1 MDVQHIGQIAVHLYK
16 MLDMPAHIQ
25 LPTAGERDLLMRLG
39 ENLRATRTARRVS
52 AQSLARDAGISRT
65 TLYAIELGDPS
76 VTMGSYLRVM
86 TELGVGANLPSLGNP
101 AAPQALEAR
110 QNTPAYA
117 VSPARREP
125 QPHALQ
131 DLQSLLMHEKAVSL
145 IKNDPAQRT
154 RALGILDSWRTHNDL
169 NAQPLLDE
177 WQRILQDSDWK
188 KALSRSQKA
197 NQLRQAS
204 PLPGLLAAEDR
215 MQILQQVRALRDEHA
230 QLATEGNGHAA
241 RAA

>member
-1 MDVQHIGQIAVHLYK
+1 
-16 MLDMPAHIQ
+16 
-25 LPTAGERDLLMRLG
+25 
-39 ENLRATRTARRVS
+39 
-52 AQSLARDAGISRT
+52 
-65 TLYAIELGDPS
+65 
-76 VTMGSYLRVM
+76 
-86 TELGVGANLPSLGNP
+86 
-101 AAPQALEAR
+101 
-110 QNTPAYA
+110 
-117 VSPARREP
+117 
-125 QPHALQ
+125 
-131 DLQSLLMHEKAVSL
+131 MHEKAVSL
-145 IKNDPAQRT
+145 IKNDPALRA
-154 RALGILDSWRTHNDL
+154 RALDILDSWRTHNDL

>member
-1 MDVQHIGQIAVHLYK
+1 
-16 MLDMPAHIQ
+16 MLDMPAHMQ
-25 LPTAGERDLLMRLG
+25 LPSASERDLLMRLG
-39 ENLRATRTARRVS
+39 ENLRATRTARKMS
-52 AQSLARDAGISRT
+52 AQSLAQEAGISRT

-86 TELGVGANLPSLGNP
+86 TELGVGANLPLLGSG
-101 AAPQALEAR
+101 AAPAALEAR
-110 QNTPAYA
+110 QQTPAYA
-117 VSPARREP
+117 VAMPARSEP
-125 QPHALQ
+125 RPHALQ

-145 IKNDPAQRT
+145 IKKDPALRT
-154 RALGILDSWRTHNDL
+154 RALGILDSWRANNDI

-177 WQRILQDSDWK
+177 WQRILLSSDWK

-215 MQILQQVRALRDEHA
+215 MQILQQVRALRDESAQPSAERSEHA
-230 QLATEGNGHAA
+230 TRTA
-241 RAA
+241 